1 MFGDNTSLSHSFVAV
16 TNYPPFPPS
25 VNFRRGKILN
35 FLWKNGKKKWKNG
48 RKNGKKSG
56 RMEEK
61 YKFQKLIN

>member
-1 MFGDNTSLSHSFVAV
+1 MFGDNTSLFHSFVAV

-35 FLWKNGKKKWKNG
+35 FLWKNGKKN
-48 RKNGKKSG
+48 G

-61 YKFQKLIN
+61 MEKKVEEWKKNINFKN

>member
-35 FLWKNGKKKWKNG
+35 FLWKIGKKN
-48 RKNGKKSG
+48 G

-61 YKFQKLIN
+61 MEKKVEEWKKNINFKN

>member
-35 FLWKNGKKKWKNG
+35 FLWKNGKN
-48 RKNGKKSG
+48 G

-61 YKFQKLIN
+61 MEKKVEEWKKNINFKN

>member
-35 FLWKNGKKKWKNG
+35 FLLKNEKKNG
-48 RKNGKKSG
+48 RMEEK
-56 RMEEK
+56 MEEK

>member
-35 FLWKNGKKKWKNG
+35 FLWKNG

>member
-35 FLWKNGKKKWKNG
+35 FLWKNEKKN
-48 RKNGKKSG
+48 G

-61 YKFQKLIN
+61 MEKKVEEWKKNINFKN

>member
-35 FLWKNGKKKWKNG
+35 FLWKNGKKN
-48 RKNGKKSG
+48 G

-61 YKFQKLIN
+61 MKKKVEEWKKNINFKN

>member
-35 FLWKNGKKKWKNG
+35 FLWKNGKKMEEWKKKWKKKWKNG
-48 RKNGKKSG
+48 RK
-56 RMEEK
+56 
-61 YKFQKLIN
+61 I

>member
-35 FLWKNGKKKWKNG
+35 FLWKNGKKNG
-48 RKNGKKSG
+48 RI
-56 RMEEK
+56 EEK
-61 YKFQKLIN
+61 MEKKVEESKKNINFKN

>member
-35 FLWKNGKKKWKNG
+35 FLWKNGKKNG
-48 RKNGKKSG
+48 RT
-56 RMEEK
+56 EEK
-61 YKFQKLIN
+61 MEKKVEEWKKNINFKN